1 MDSNP
6 KDKNANSNESNAT
19 MNSSMTAEKG
29 EGGQR
34 ASRPGRRRGFWELA
48 AYGFSMGTAN
58 VIPGVSGGT
67 MALIHGI
74 YEDLVDAINS
84 ADAKFIKDIMT
95 FRWKS
100 AFDRLHWRFLL
111 PLGVGVVLAILSLAR
126 VIPYLLE
133 HYRPPVTAFFLGL
146 ILASTG
152 TIAKEIPRW
161 TPGVFLA
168 GLSAAL
174 ISFWVVG
181 LIPLQTPE
189 SLWFLFLCGVLAI
202 MAMLLPGI
210 SGAFILLVL
219 GKYTY
224 VLGAIQD
231 LVYHLQF
238 SAFLPLAVF
247 AVGCVVGLVALA
259 RAMAY
264 ALEHHR
270 GVTMA
275 ILVGLMLGSV
285 RKLWP
290 WREVVRTLKVGHK
303 TLPLEEANRLPMQ
316 FDGQVALVLVTFVL
330 GIALVILLERLA
342 QPRERT
348 EQPVDRVA

>member
-1 MDSNP
+1 M
-6 KDKNANSNESNAT
+6 K
-19 MNSSMTAEKG
+19 
-29 EGGQR
+29 EGGKAGQEGGVAEA
-34 ASRPGRRRGFWELA
+34 ASRRERGFAELA

-84 ADAKFIKDIMT
+84 ADATFIKDFIT

-100 AFDRLHWRFLL
+100 AFERLHWRFLL
-111 PLGVGVVLAILSLAR
+111 PLGIGVALAVVSLAR

-133 HYRPPVTAFFLGL
+133 HHRPPVTAFFLGL

-152 TIAKEIPRW
+152 TIAREIPRW
-161 TPGVFLA
+161 TTGTTLA
-168 GLSAAL
+168 GLAAAGL
-174 ISFWVVG
+174 SFWVVG
-181 LIPLQTPE
+181 LIPLQTPN

-224 VLGAIQD
+224 VLGAIQA
-231 LVYHLQF
+231 LVYHLRM
-238 SAFLPLAVF
+238 SALLPLTVF
-247 AVGCVVGLVALA
+247 AVGCVIGLVALA

-270 GVTMA
+270 GLTMA
-275 ILVGLMLGSV
+275 VLVGLMLGSV

-290 WREVVRTLKVGHK
+290 WREVVRTLEVGHK
-303 TLPLEEANRLPMQ
+303 VVPVEEANRWPSQL
-316 FDGQVALVLVTFVL
+316 DGQVALVGLTFLAGV
-330 GIALVILLERLA
+330 ALVLVLERLA
-342 QPRERT
+342 QPRAEKR
-348 EQPVDRVA
+348 PA